1 MEPTEAKPRILI
13 VDDNPNI
20 HRDFELVFDTDFKN
34 LDLDVEEKHLFGGS
48 SAGPTHHSAYELDHA
63 FSGLEGVEK
72 VSQSLAAD
80 RHYQMAFVDIRMP
93 GIDGVEAVAR
103 IWKIDPAIQIVIC
116 TAFADYSQEDLTA
129 RLGQTDK
136 LLVLKK
142 PFDTIE
148 VTQLASTLTAKWF
161 LARQAALK
169 MEQMELLVARRTERV
184 LDLQRRE
191 AQRIHELD
199 QLKLQFLNNFV
210 HEFRTPLTLLAARVE
225 QMLATEK
232 LKPQE
237 QEALRHNAARLLHL
251 VNHLADLHTLD
262 PGELKLENS
271 TADIVVLLHGVI
283 RIFQPVAAQQK
294 VALEFQS
301 AEDSVPACF
310 DAGKLEKTLFLILSN
325 TLQTMPLGGRIW
337 VTADYDNTA
346 VKIKIENSGGRAP
359 TAENQPVLWLALV
372 HNLVEIQQGKMVLED
387 FIGNQ
392 SQSSAANFNYRI
404 TIALPLGKASGQREV
419 SQAALMAKPGPEGSV
434 ALAGGLDEVV
444 IDREELPSLLIIA
457 TDQELRQHIGQSF
470 AAEYRITE
478 SADGQEGFKVARETM
493 PDLIIADVVLTRNDG
508 IELCSQLKSDD
519 LTSHIPVILLA
530 TRGDEQHQLKALE
543 AGVDEFIVKPFRMPL
558 LKARAGNL
566 LESRRRLRERFD
578 YSTKLIPRETVTNQ
592 MDLQFIRRV
601 VLIVEKNL
609 SDFEFDVDTLAREI
623 SVSRRQLFRKI
634 KAVTNNTP
642 NMLIRSMR
650 LNRAAQ
656 LLKESRLTVSEIT
669 YAVGFSDL
677 KHFREVFQ
685 EQFGVL
691 PGEYAERDA

>member
-1 MEPTEAKPRILI
+1 MEPNEAKPRILI

-34 LDLDVEEKHLFGGS
+34 LDLDVEEEKLFGDS
-48 SAGPTHHSAYELDHA
+48 AAGPTHHSAYELDHA

-80 RHYQMAFVDIRMP
+80 RHYQLAFVDIRMP

-129 RLGQTDK
+129 RLGHTDK

-148 VTQLASTLTAKWF
+148 VTQLAGTLTAKWF

-169 MEQMELLVARRTERV
+169 MEQMELLVARRTEKV

-191 AQRIHELD
+191 AQRVHELD

-210 HEFRTPLTLLAARVE
+210 HEFRTPLTLLAAKVE
-225 QMLATEK
+225 QMLTTEK

-237 QEALRHNAARLLHL
+237 QETLRHNAARLLHL
-251 VNHLADLHTLD
+251 VNHLADLHTLE

-325 TLQTMPLGGRIW
+325 TLQTTPLGGRIM
-337 VTADYDNTA
+337 VTADYDHTA
-346 VKIKIENSGGRAP
+346 VKIKFENSGGRAP

-372 HNLVEIQQGKMVLED
+372 HNLVEIQQGKMVVED
-387 FIGNQ
+387 FAGNQ
-392 SQSSAANFNYRI
+392 SQSSANSNYRI
-404 TIALPLGKASGQREV
+404 TLALPLEKMSGQMEV
-419 SQAALMAKPGPEGSV
+419 SQAALRTKPGPEGSD
-434 ALAGGLDEVV
+434 ALDGGLDEVV
-444 IDREELPSLLIIA
+444 TDKEELPSLLIIA

-478 SADGQEGFKVARETM
+478 SADGQEGFKIARETM

-543 AGVDEFIVKPFRMPL
+543 AGVDEFIVKPFRTPL

-656 LLKESRLTVSEIT
+656 LLRESRLTVSEIT

-691 PGEYAERDA
+691 PGEYAGRDA

>member
-1 MEPTEAKPRILI
+1 
-13 VDDNPNI
+13 
-20 HRDFELVFDTDFKN
+20 
-34 LDLDVEEKHLFGGS
+34 
-48 SAGPTHHSAYELDHA
+48 
-63 FSGLEGVEK
+63 
-72 VSQSLAAD
+72 
-80 RHYQMAFVDIRMP
+80 MAFVDIRMP

-148 VTQLASTLTAKWF
+148 VTQLAGTLTAKWF

-210 HEFRTPLTLLAARVE
+210 HEFRTPLTLLAAKVE

-237 QEALRHNAARLLHL
+237 QETLRHNAARLLHL
-251 VNHLADLHTLD
+251 VNHLADLHTLE

-271 TADIVVLLHGVI
+271 TADIVVLLRGVI

-310 DAGKLEKTLFLILSN
+310 DAGKLEKTLFLVLSN
-325 TLQTMPLGGRIW
+325 TLQTTPLGGRIM
-337 VTADYDNTA
+337 VTADYDHTA

-387 FIGNQ
+387 FAGNQ
-392 SQSSAANFNYRI
+392 SQSSATNFNYRI
-404 TIALPLGKASGQREV
+404 TIALPLEKASGQMEV
-419 SQAALMAKPGPEGSV
+419 SQADLMAKPGPEGSV
-434 ALAGGLDEVV
+434 ALADGLDEVV
-444 IDREELPSLLIIA
+444 TDKEELPSLLIIA
-457 TDQELRQHIGQSF
+457 MDQELRQHIGQSF

-478 SADGQEGFKVARETM
+478 SADGQEGFKIAREIM

-530 TRGDEQHQLKALE
+530 THGDEQYQLKALE
-543 AGVDEFIVKPFRMPL
+543 AGVDEFIVKPFRMSL

-566 LESRRRLRERFD
+566 LESRRRWRERFN

-623 SVSRRQLFRKI
+623 SISRRQLFRKI

-677 KHFREVFQ
+677 KHFRAVFQ

-691 PGEYAERDA
+691 PGEYAGRDA

>member
-1 MEPTEAKPRILI
+1 MEPTETKPRILI

-34 LDLDVEEKHLFGGS
+34 LDLDVEEKKLFGGS
-48 SAGPTHHSAYELDHA
+48 SAGPAHHSAYELDHA

-148 VTQLASTLTAKWF
+148 VTQLAGTLTAKWF

-169 MEQMELLVARRTERV
+169 MEQMELLVARRTEKV

-325 TLQTMPLGGRIW
+325 TLQTMPLGGRIRM
-337 VTADYDNTA
+337 TADYDNTA

-387 FIGNQ
+387 FTGNQ

-404 TIALPLGKASGQREV
+404 TIALPLEKASGQREV
-419 SQAALMAKPGPEGSV
+419 SQAALMAKRGSEGSV

-444 IDREELPSLLIIA
+444 TDKEELPSLLIIA

-478 SADGQEGFKVARETM
+478 SADGQEGFKIARETM

-592 MDLQFIRRV
+592 MDLHFIRRV

-656 LLKESRLTVSEIT
+656 LLKESRMTVSEIT

-691 PGEYAERDA
+691 PGEYAGRDA